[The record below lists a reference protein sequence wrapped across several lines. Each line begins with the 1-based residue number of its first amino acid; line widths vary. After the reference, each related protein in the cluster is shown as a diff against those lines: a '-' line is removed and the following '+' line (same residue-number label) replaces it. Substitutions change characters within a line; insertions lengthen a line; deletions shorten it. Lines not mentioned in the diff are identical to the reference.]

1 MEEKFIKA
9 FKEALELED
18 RTIDLTDTFRD
29 YEEWDSLG
37 HLSLIAIL
45 DEEFGVVIEQAEFNK
60 LNTVGE
66 LMVEVKKR
74 MV

>member
-74 MV
+74 MA

>member
-60 LNTVGE
+60 LSTVGE